1 MVGPE
6 QVLNSATRPLSR
18 AHSSITLSDASNY
31 MRHPYKK
38 VGAQGGTRTHR
49 IYHLEIACM
58 PIPSQAQKRSSDL
71 GVLDDKS

>member
-1 MVGPE
+1 MVGVAGIEPAL
-6 QVLNSATRPLSR
+6 VPNLGHTVYKSV
-18 AHSSITLSDASNY
+18 DASNY
-31 MRHPYKK
+31 IIHPYKK